1 MTINSMVQN
10 GAKNTTTVQPV
21 LVRLNTLFDA
31 RGEAVLPSRRGI
43 HFGLC
48 RQIMHFFARS
58 TSEGCLAEP
67 WMEWQQKVIFV
78 EFLLNSKPQGDD
90 V

>member
-1 MTINSMVQN
+1 MVQN

-43 HFGLC
+43 NLDGLG